1 MDKLEKAFELFDA
14 FNKQDPGTITWEG
27 VIYPAEYFYA
37 VQLYNWVLKLSPA
50 AGEMLLLASRSQHI
64 GRWKVPR
71 NSYPEGKS
79 AYLRWRTDLAK
90 YHAETAGQLM
100 LQAGYSLEEV
110 KSVQHIIRKEQLRS
124 NPEVQ
129 VIENALCLV
138 FLQFQ
143 YEDFIFK
150 HDNKKVITI
159 IKKSWTKMTEPGRNA
174 AMTLHFSE
182 KGKALILEALK
193 P

>member
-1 MDKLEKAFELFDA
+1 MTKLEKAFELFDA

-27 VIYPAEYFYA
+27 IAYPAEYFYA
-37 VQLYNWVLKLSPA
+37 VQLHNWVLKLAPA

-90 YHAETAGQLM
+90 YHAETTGEFM
-100 LQAGYSLEEV
+100 LQAGYSVEEV
-110 KSVQHIIRKEQLRS
+110 KAVQQIIRKEQLRL

-143 YEDFIFK
+143 YEDFIAK
-150 HDNKKVITI
+150 HDDKKVITI
-159 IKKSWTKMTEPGRNA
+159 IKKSWAKMTEPGRDA
-174 AMTLHFSE
+174 AMNLHFSE
-182 KGKALILEALK
+182 KGKALLLEALK

>member
-1 MDKLEKAFELFDA
+1 MNKLEKAFELFDA

-37 VQLYNWVLKLSPA
+37 VQLYNWVLKLAPA
-50 AGEMLLLASRSQHI
+50 ASEMVLLASRSQHI

-100 LQAGYSLEEV
+100 LQAGYNLKEV
-110 KSVQHIIRKEQLRS
+110 KYIQQIIRKEQLRT

-143 YEDFIFK
+143 YEDFIVK
-150 HDNKKVITI
+150 HDDKKVITI

-174 AMTLHFSE
+174 ALTLHFSE